1 MGSAGFSPG
10 SAGSVSL
17 AFDAGVPHVAFIDGG
32 YGQRAT
38 VMRYNGS
45 TWEIV
50 GSAGFSA
57 SIANSTSL
65 GVDTGILYVAF
76 GDIAVMNKVTVMKYA
91 E

>member
-1 MGSAGFSPG
+1 MMRFRGSSWEAVGSAGFSPG

-45 TWEIV
+45 TWEI
-50 GSAGFSA
+50 GRA
-57 SIANSTSL
+57 SCRER
-65 GVDTGILYVAF
+65 V
-76 GDIAVMNKVTVMKYA
+76 
-91 E
+91 